1 MSQNKDVGM
10 GECDED
16 ESLAF
21 ARKLQADYAFASYSG
36 SANDEFRLSTPLSH
50 DYQSDAPTLSALPS
64 KGKEPMTDEEYA
76 RQLAEEMNDH
86 HSRSISD
93 HEFALLLQMQEDPDF
108 DFSSMFPPTPKSHS
122 SNDNKTNDPFFPS
135 QKNPPPP
142 SPPVSPPQ
150 TRNPF
155 FQNTSSYVAPTADDG
170 NLPPPLLQRPKTP
183 EGWTEPERNIFD
195 EWRNSDGIGEPTR
208 LDRQLSQAQHT
219 SPLHSATV
227 HPQRS

>member
-1 MSQNKDVGM
+1 M

-16 ESLAF
+16 ESLAL
-21 ARKLQADYAFASYSG
+21 ARKLQADYDRLAFASSSG
-36 SANDEFRLSTPLSH
+36 SANDEFRLSTPLSQ
-50 DYQSDAPTLSALPS
+50 DYQSDAPSLSAVPS
-64 KGKEPMTDEEYA
+64 KGKEPMTDEDHA
-76 RQLAEEMNDH
+76 RQLAEEMNDL
-86 HSRSISD
+86 HSQSMSD

-108 DFSSMFPPTPKSHS
+108 NFSSMFPPTPKSHS

-135 QKNPPPP
+135 QKIPRPP

-155 FQNTSSYVAPTADDG
+155 LQNTSSYVAPTADDG
-170 NLPPPLLQRPKTP
+170 NLPPPLLQPPKTP

-195 EWRNSDGIGEPTR
+195 EWRNSDVIGEPTR
-208 LDRQLSQAQHT
+208 LDHQLSQAQHT